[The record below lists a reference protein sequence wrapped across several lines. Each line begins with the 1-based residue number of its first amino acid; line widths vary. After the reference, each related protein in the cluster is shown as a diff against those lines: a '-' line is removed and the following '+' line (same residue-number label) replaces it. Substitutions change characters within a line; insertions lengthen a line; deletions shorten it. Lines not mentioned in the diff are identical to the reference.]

1 MTAVEVGG
9 QGRTATVDGTLR
21 TGGWLVAN
29 VNGPNITCQGI
40 NVSSLVRPPAAVDM
54 PAERGFAK

>member
-40 NVSSLVRPPAAVDM
+40 NVPWFVAPPSG
-54 PAERGFAK
+54 R